1 MIELTR
7 FNGGKFY
14 LNVTHIETVEATPDT
29 IITLINGKKHIVKE
43 TAELVASR
51 IIAFYQ
57 EAHMATVI
65 PRLTDDS
72 IE

>member
-7 FNGGKFY
+7 FNGGKFF

-29 IITLINGKKHIVKE
+29 IITLINGKKYIVRDA
-43 TAELVASR
+43 AEDVAAR
-51 IIAFYQ
+51 ITAFYQ
-57 EAHMATVI
+57 TANPAAVI
-65 PRLTDDS
+65 PRLTEDS